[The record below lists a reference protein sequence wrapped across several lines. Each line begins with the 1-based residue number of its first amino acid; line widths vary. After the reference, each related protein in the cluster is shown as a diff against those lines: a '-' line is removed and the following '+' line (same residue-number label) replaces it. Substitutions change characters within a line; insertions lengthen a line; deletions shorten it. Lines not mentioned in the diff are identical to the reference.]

1 VRAGRVWYFSAEASG
16 GMGFERSGCNCEV
29 VCNLSVEKDL
39 GNWGTGGRA
48 LVGSSMDARAV
59 GATGLSDLL
68 LSTVPF
74 LARNPPDSVAS
85 VSSSLF
91 FSESRLLNIDF
102 LRETTGRLA
111 TGDGVTATSWA
122 GSSAFVSC
130 DRLVGEGEREGG
142 ALDSFLLKRL
152 ARDLDFEGERV
163 RSPKTGAGRVL
174 TESTTGAGRVLA
186 ESTTG
191 AGRTLAESMLG
202 VPSLSEAGGLGLCS
216 LSAVTVILGLLCS
229 SATRS

>member
-1 VRAGRVWYFSAEASG
+1 
-16 GMGFERSGCNCEV
+16 
-29 VCNLSVEKDL
+29 
-39 GNWGTGGRA
+39 
-48 LVGSSMDARAV
+48 MDALTV
-59 GATGLSDLL
+59 GATGLSDFL

-74 LARNPPDSVAS
+74 LARNPPDSVTS

-111 TGDGVTATSWA
+111 TGDGVTATSWT
-122 GSSAFVSC
+122 GSSAFVSRV
-130 DRLVGEGEREGG
+130 RLVGEGEREGG
-142 ALDSFLLKRL
+142 ALDSFLLNRL

-163 RSPKTGAGRVL
+163 RSPKTGAGII
-174 TESTTGAGRVLA
+174 LA
-186 ESTTG
+186 ESTTE

-202 VPSLSEAGGLGLCS
+202 VPSFSEAGGLGLCS

>member
-1 VRAGRVWYFSAEASG
+1 VREGRVWYFSAEANG
-16 GMGFERSGCNCEV
+16 GIGFERLESKCEV

-39 GNWGTGGRA
+39 GSCGTGGRD
-48 LVGSSMDARAV
+48 LVGSSMDALTV
-59 GATGLSDLL
+59 GATGLSDFL

-74 LARNPPDSVAS
+74 LARKPPDSVAS

-91 FSESRLLNIDF
+91 FSESRLRNMDF
-102 LRETTGRLA
+102 RRWTTGRLA
-111 TGDGVTATSWA
+111 AGDGVMATFWA
-122 GSSAFVSC
+122 GSSALGSRVRFE
-130 DRLVGEGEREGG
+130 GEGEREGG
-142 ALDSFLLKRL
+142 ALDSFLLNRL
-152 ARDLDFEGERV
+152 ARDLDFEAERV
-163 RSPKTGAGRVL
+163 RSPSTGAGITL
-174 TESTTGAGRVLA
+174 IESD
-186 ESTTG
+186 TG